1 MKPIL
6 SAMLIQDVLS
16 CSFSSWYAN
25 FKNATIPSICIPVTK
40 EFVDYLL
47 SDGIVLPGKAPASQ
61 SCQNDSDDEVDWSE
75 ADCESSEIPSFP
87 DLEENVSQAI
97 ERLGGRIFPKLNWS
111 SPKDASWIATN
122 NSLCCTSF
130 SDVCLLLKS
139 SDFVTHDLTQPFKA
153 CADWRKD
160 TDTGHLFKYELVLRK
175 WVEIDPSTEFRCF
188 VKDSVLIGISQ
199 RDYTHYYYHIQ
210 EQEANIVQDISTFF
224 HECVKSK
231 FASSNYVFD
240 VYRKRKDTVKLL
252 DINPFGVHTDALLF
266 DWEELNSLEVCEN
279 PGFPEFRYMR
289 ENHGVQPSPYRHYA
303 LPRDVVD
310 LCAGEDAHKLI
321 DLMKL
326 KPGED
331 SSDEDDGHQ
340 DDASS

>member
-1 MKPIL
+1 
-6 SAMLIQDVLS
+6 MLVQDVVS
-16 CSFSSWYAN
+16 CSFSSWYAD

-47 SDGIVLPGKAPASQ
+47 SDGIVLPGKVPASQ
-61 SCQNDSDDEVDWSE
+61 SCANDSDDEVDWSE
-75 ADCESSEIPSFP
+75 ADSESSEIPSFP
-87 DLEENVSQAI
+87 DLEEKVSRAI
-97 ERLGGRIFPKLNWS
+97 ERLGGRVFPKLNWS

-153 CADWRKD
+153 CTDWHKD

-231 FASSNYVFD
+231 FVSSKYVFD

-266 DWEELNSLEVCEN
+266 DWEELNSLEACEN
-279 PGFPEFRYMR
+279 SGFPEFRYMK

-310 LCAGEDAHKLI
+310 LCAGEDAQKLI

-326 KPGED
+326 KPGEE
-331 SSDEDDGHQ
+331 SSEDEDCHQ
-340 DDASS
+340 DASS

>member
-1 MKPIL
+1 
-6 SAMLIQDVLS
+6 MLVQDVVS

-47 SDGIVLPGKAPASQ
+47 SDGIVLPGKVPASQ
-61 SCQNDSDDEVDWSE
+61 SCANDSDDEVDWSE

-87 DLEENVSQAI
+87 DLEEKVSRAI
-97 ERLGGRIFPKLNWS
+97 ERLGGRVFPKLNWS

-153 CADWRKD
+153 CTDWRKD

-231 FASSNYVFD
+231 FVSSKYVFD

-266 DWEELNSLEVCEN
+266 DWEELDSLEACEN
-279 PGFPEFRYMR
+279 PGFPEFRYMK

-310 LCAGEDAHKLI
+310 LCAGEDAQKLI

-326 KPGED
+326 KPGEE
-331 SSDEDDGHQ
+331 SSEDEDCHQ
-340 DDASS
+340 DASS

>member
-1 MKPIL
+1 ML
-6 SAMLIQDVLS
+6 SAMLVQDVLN
-16 CSFSSWYAN
+16 CSFSSWYADFRN
-25 FKNATIPSICIPVTK
+25 STIPSLCIPVTK

-61 SCQNDSDDEVDWSE
+61 SCANDSDDEVDWSE

-87 DLEENVSQAI
+87 DLEEKVSLAI
-97 ERLGGRIFPKLNWS
+97 GRLGGRVFPKLNWS

-153 CADWRKD
+153 CADWHKD
-160 TDTGHLFKYELVLRK
+160 AHTGDLFKYELILRK

-210 EQEANIVQDISTFF
+210 EQEDNIVQDISTFF

-231 FASSNYVFD
+231 FLSSNCKLQPEKKEKD
-240 VYRKRKDTVKLL
+240 VAELVDVLNVVGPSLSFIIMFIEMLHK
-252 DINPFGVHTDALLF
+252 INSRFSCLQ
-266 DWEELNSLEVCEN
+266 
-279 PGFPEFRYMR
+279 FPEFRYMK
-289 ENHGVQPSPYRHYA
+289 ENRGVQPSPYRHYA

-331 SSDEDDGHQ
+331 SSDDEDCHQ
-340 DDASS
+340 DAGS